1 MLRVLSQYRY
11 QGTAAGIGSLV
22 IGAIPPEMKAMLF
35 DLRAIGGYAAGAS
48 LVQPN
53 QKL

>member
-1 MLRVLSQYRY
+1 MPRVLSQYRY
-11 QGTAAGIGSLV
+11 QGTADGIGSLV
-22 IGAIPPEMKAMLF
+22 IGATPPDMKAMLF
-35 DLRAIGGYAAGAS
+35 ALRAIGGYAAGAL